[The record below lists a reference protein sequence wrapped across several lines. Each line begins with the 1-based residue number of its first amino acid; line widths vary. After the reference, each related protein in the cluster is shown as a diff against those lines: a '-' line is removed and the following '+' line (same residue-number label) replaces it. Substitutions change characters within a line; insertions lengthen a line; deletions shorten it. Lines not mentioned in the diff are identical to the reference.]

1 MRDRGARGG
10 AAGGARTSAPA
21 APLHPPHPLRT
32 ASAPLRTPPHPSA
45 PLRTPPHPL
54 QAALDGA
61 TQREEE
67 ARAEANE
74 LVGEVQREFAAELNQ
89 LTAQSRQ
96 VRLTSS

>member
-1 MRDRGARGG
+1 M
-10 AAGGARTSAPA
+10 
-21 APLHPPHPLRT
+21 
-32 ASAPLRTPPHPSA
+32 
-45 PLRTPPHPL
+45 